1 MPPDEAIMDV
11 GTGHRHPRA
20 LAGLHALEERPA
32 VTQFDDRFM
41 DRMADAMDR
50 TRISNSAARRIAADA
65 IARGVLVKVP
75 EPKSISNTTAWRRRK
90 AALFRERMMRG
101 QKP

>member
-1 MPPDEAIMDV
+1 M
-11 GTGHRHPRA
+11 
-20 LAGLHALEERPA
+20 
-32 VTQFDDRFM
+32 TQFDDRFM
-41 DRMADAMDR
+41 DRVTETLDQ

-75 EPKSISNTTAWRRRK
+75 EPKSMSNTTAWRRRK